1 METTVI
7 DYMIGRTAK
16 KVSVLEDEDQD
27 MIVFHFTDG
36 TFMVFCHRQ
45 ECCENVYIDDI
56 CGSLDDLIG
65 EPLIIAEENT
75 SYDEGGAKDEYDDS
89 YTWTFYK
96 FATKKGYVD
105 IRWYGSSNGYYSE
118 DVEHFAFDESLS
130 LITPLGVEPPSCLSR
145 ELNNIIKR
153 IKPVRYDSLEII

>member
-16 KVSVLEDEDQD
+16 KVSVLEDEQD

-36 TFMVFCHRQ
+36 TFMAFCHMQ
-45 ECCENVYIDDI
+45 ECCEDVYIDDI

-65 EPLIIAEENT
+65 EPLIIAEENV
-75 SYDEGGAKDEYDDS
+75 SDNEGGYGDS

-105 IRWYGSSNGYYSE
+105 IRWHGSSNGYYSE
-118 DVEHFAFDESLS
+118 WVDYFAFDESLS
-130 LITPLGVEPPSCLSR
+130 LITPLNVYPSSWLHL
-145 ELNNIIKR
+145 ELNIIKR
-153 IKPVRYDSLEII
+153 KII